1 MKAIITIGV
10 SASGKTTWAKQFVS
24 ENMDWVI
31 VCRDDIRTELMGGV
45 LAWEKWDWKREKE
58 VTRIQQARFL
68 EAKIA
73 KKNLIVADTNL
84 TKVESLESYLTNLGF
99 EVQRKEF
106 PVSLAEAIRR
116 DSLRQ
121 ASVSAKVIE
130 MQFQK
135 WMEYKDSK

>member
-10 SASGKTTWAKQFVS
+10 SASGKTTWAKQFAS
-24 ENMDWVI
+24 ENKDWVI
-31 VCRDDIRTELMGGV
+31 VCRDDIRTELMGGK
-45 LAWEKWDWKREKE
+45 LIWGNWDWKREKE
-58 VTRIQQARFL
+58 VTVIQRARYL

-73 KKNLIVADTNL
+73 GKNIIVADTNL
-84 TKVESLESYLTNLGF
+84 SKVESLESYLANLGF

-106 PVSLAEAIRR
+106 PIALSEAIRR
-116 DSLRQ
+116 DSLRNP
-121 ASVSAKVIE
+121 SVSAKVIE